1 MITAKNERFPKFA
14 STGNLTGNLM
24 FQGVRYL
31 RMCIIPI
38 TFPEKLGNVYGN
50 VLECCP
56 FLCFFFPEIS
66 DFYLISV
73 TRNLRK
79 LNFFL
84 LCRWQLFIL
93 ISCSYTYT
101 VHCKNKRVTFNQIGL
116 AQLQHQCQTMCIQ
129 ADQLHCLISIGSKQL
144 NHVQWSAGLV
154 LLRTLFNIETA
165 TVVTLSVESYLLF
178 LQCI

>member
-1 MITAKNERFPKFA
+1 MVSPMFPCLPQCLSLLTWNYSSHRVSESCTGQGEVWMPSVVPEYDQPHICWFPTTFTAKNERFPKFA
-14 STGNLTGNLM
+14 STGNLTGKLM

-79 LNFFL
+79 LNFF
-84 LCRWQLFIL
+84 FAVFV
-93 ISCSYTYT
+93 ISSGAANSVIY
-101 VHCKNKRVTFNQIGL
+101 
-116 AQLQHQCQTMCIQ
+116 
-129 ADQLHCLISIGSKQL
+129 
-144 NHVQWSAGLV
+144 
-154 LLRTLFNIETA
+154 RTGFRASL
-165 TVVTLSVESYLLF
+165 
-178 LQCI
+178 